1 MSKRFIVLGAG
12 VSAQILYWQI
22 QETYPGAEVVFVED
36 VTDIAEVTVEDGN
49 VIHVVKDWD
58 FTHLESGDWTNQGGC
73 EGFLVGSDNPKL
85 KKVLVEKALAHGLR
99 PAPTL
104 IHPRAYVASYG
115 CTIGRGGMIMPGCV
129 IAINARLG
137 DYVYCIVNSTI
148 AHHVTVGDYCTV
160 APGVAVG
167 SRARIGRGG
176 WSSASV
182 QPLSTTSLSL
192 PACLLARRHVSPRI
206 SRNPN
211 IIVAG
216 VRPRTELDGRETF
229 SGQA

>member
-1 MSKRFIVLGAG
+1 MASRLCHPDASPARARPPISNGRRCIHVEALHSPRRG

-115 CTIGRGGMIMPGCV
+115 CTIGRGGMIMPGLRYRYQCSPR
-129 IAINARLG
+129 RL
-137 DYVYCIVNSTI
+137 
-148 AHHVTVGDYCTV
+148 
-160 APGVAVG
+160 
-167 SRARIGRGG
+167 
-176 WSSASV
+176 
-182 QPLSTTSLSL
+182 
-192 PACLLARRHVSPRI
+192 CLLYREFDDRSPRH
-206 SRNPN
+206 R
-211 IIVAG
+211 G
-216 VRPRTELDGRETF
+216 
-229 SGQA
+229 